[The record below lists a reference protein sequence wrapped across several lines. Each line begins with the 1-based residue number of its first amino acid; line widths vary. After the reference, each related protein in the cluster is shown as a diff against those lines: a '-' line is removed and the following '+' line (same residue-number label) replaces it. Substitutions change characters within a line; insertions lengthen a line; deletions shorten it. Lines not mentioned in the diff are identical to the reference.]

1 MSIDKKIDIIT
12 NSILMSNDKY
22 SEVKW
27 LLETIYK
34 KDNNPIKPNI
44 DNDFNTI
51 LYVDHIMKKESK

>member
-34 KDNNPIKPNI
+34 KDNNTIKPNI

-51 LYVDHIMKKESK
+51 LYVDDIMKKESK

>member
-51 LYVDHIMKKESK
+51 LYVDEIIKKESK

>member
-51 LYVDHIMKKESK
+51 LYVDEIMKKESK

>member
-51 LYVDHIMKKESK
+51 LYVDDIMKKESK

>member
-1 MSIDKKIDIIT
+1 
-12 NSILMSNDKY
+12 MSNDKF

-51 LYVDHIMKKESK
+51 LYVDEIIKKESK